1 MVTRALPGDVLK
13 PLEVFELE
21 IWSEDRPADRSFL
34 LAEIE
39 DAEGLLCMLTDQ
51 IDQDLVRA
59 APRLRAV
66 SQMAVGAD
74 NIDVEACARRGI
86 PVGHTPGV
94 LTDTVADTAFALMAS
109 ATRRL
114 AEGERMVRAGEWGPW
129 DPFGFL
135 GGDLHESVLGIVGM
149 GRIGRAIAK
158 RASGFRMDILYT
170 SRNKLDASPG
180 RRVGLSELLALSDT
194 VVVST
199 ALTGETRGMIG
210 PPELRKMKRSALLV
224 NVARGPL
231 VQTDALVEALVSG
244 VIGGAALDVTDPEPL
259 PGDHPLLDLDNCLV
273 VPHLGSSSLR
283 TRTAMARLAVSN
295 LREALEG
302 RSMPFEVQRA

>member
-34 LAEIE
+34 LAEVE

-149 GRIGRAIAK
+149 GRIGRAIAE

-170 SRNKLDASPG
+170 SRHKLDASPG
-180 RRVGLSELLALSDT
+180 RRVGLSELLAISDT

-210 PPELRKMKRSALLV
+210 PSELRKMKRSALLV